1 MENQVEVEITSV
13 PDNIAKILSKFD
25 GINARFWGVND
36 PEYLDCS
43 DPVEAILD
51 WTGRTLEFSPKTIDA
66 EATLREEIQ
75 EDFEGQITVDAY
87 LQEKVSLEF
96 IADASSSMLD
106 ILSEQFAERYGS
118 DGGEYRGSMN
128 QKFLDRF
135 NPKMRALVTLMC
147 EAAEVWRCDIV
158 GTVGLSTDEVVALV
172 KHFYPELF
180 ESEAL

>member
-13 PDNIAKILSKFD
+13 PDDIAKILSKFD

-36 PEYLDCS
+36 PEYLDTH
-43 DPVEAILD
+43 DPIEAILD
-51 WTGRTLEFSPKTIDA
+51 WANNTLFGHEDPSTA
-66 EATLREEIQ
+66 EACLRKEIQ

-87 LQEKVSLEF
+87 LQEKVSPEF

-118 DGGEYRGSMN
+118 DDGEYRGSMN

-135 NPKMRALVTLMC
+135 NPKMRALVTLIC

-158 GTVGLSTDEVVALV
+158 GSVELSTDEVVALV
-172 KHFYPELF
+172 KHFSPEMF
-180 ESEAL
+180 ES

>member
-51 WTGRTLEFSPKTIDA
+51 WASSTLDFSQKPLDA

-87 LQEKVSLEF
+87 LQEKVSPEF
-96 IADASSSMLD
+96 IADASNSMLD
-106 ILSEQFAERYGS
+106 MLAEQFAERYGN
-118 DGGEYRGSMN
+118 DDGEYTGSMN

-135 NPKMRALVTLMC
+135 TPKMRALVTLMC

-158 GTVGLSTDEVVALV
+158 GSVELSTDEVVALV
-172 KHFYPELF
+172 KHFSPEMF
-180 ESEAL
+180 NE